1 MARREFQR
9 PNVLKHEG
17 PRPYWYIRYRVKVLT
32 GPHQIERKEKRHW
45 LGNCDEI
52 TKREAERLCEQVMGK
67 VNQQVFTIQNQIPF
81 GEFVKQYLNQHVST
95 LAPGPKQKYTSLLKN
110 HILPAFGEGRL
121 CDVRT
126 EIVQAFLN
134 KKAVDGLSYWTRNDL
149 KGILSGVYTKATDWG
164 YWSDKNPVLRT
175 TLGRKR
181 FKRAKLILSDEQF
194 GQLLRELREDVRLM
208 VETAISTGMRVSEII
223 GLKWRAVDLDRGLI
237 RVEERY
243 YRGDTDEPKSER
255 SQRVLSL
262 GLLLEDY
269 RGWKPASAGPHDY
282 VFHRGGQPMDD
293 RQLLRDELR
302 PVAQRLGMHF
312 PGFGWHT
319 FRRQNITL
327 LQEEGATPFEAQA
340 QAGHSKPVMTSA
352 YTLIGLDRR
361 EKAVRRVQLRLLKK
375 TG

>member
-32 GPHQIERKEKRHW
+32 GPNQIERKEKRHW

-52 TKREAERLCEQVMGK
+52 TKREAERLCEQIMGK

-81 GEFVKQYLNQHVST
+81 GEFVKLYLNQHVST

-110 HILPAFGEGRL
+110 HILPEFGEGRL

-126 EIVQAFLN
+126 ETVQTFLN
-134 KKAVDGLSYWTRNDL
+134 KKTSDGLSYWTRNDL
-149 KGILSGVYTKATDWG
+149 KGILSGIYTKATDWG
-164 YWSDKNPVLRT
+164 YWNEKNPVLRT

-181 FKRAKLILSDEQF
+181 FKRTKLILSDQQF
-194 GQLLRELREDVRLM
+194 GQLLSELPDDVGLM

-262 GLLLEDY
+262 GFLLEDY
-269 RGWKPASAGPHDY
+269 RRWKPASAGPNDY
-282 VFHRGGQPMDD
+282 VFHRGGKPMDD
-293 RQLLRDELR
+293 RKLLRDELR
-302 PVAQRLGMHF
+302 PVAKRLGMHF

-319 FRRQNITL
+319 FRRQNLTL
-327 LQEEGATPFEAQA
+327 IQEEGATQFEAME
-340 QAGHSKPVMTSA
+340 QAGHSRPVMTSA
-352 YTLIGLDRR
+352 YTLVGLDRR

>member
-1 MARREFQR
+1 
-9 PNVLKHEG
+9 
-17 PRPYWYIRYRVKVLT
+17 VKVLT
-32 GPHQIERKEKRHW
+32 GPHQIKRKEKRHW

-52 TKREAERLCEQVMGK
+52 TKREAERLCEQIMGK

-81 GEFVKQYLNQHVST
+81 GEFVKLYVNQHVPT
-95 LAPGPKQKYTSLLKN
+95 LAPGAKWKYISLLNN
-110 HILPAFGEGRL
+110 HILPEFGEGRL

-126 EIVQAFLN
+126 ETVQAFLN
-134 KKAVDGLSYWTRNDL
+134 KKAADGLSYWTRNDL

-181 FKRAKLILSDEQF
+181 FKRPKLILSDEHC
-194 GQLLRELREDVRLM
+194 GQLLRELRDDVRLM

-269 RGWKPASAGPHDY
+269 RCWKPASAGPNDY
-282 VFHRGGQPMDD
+282 VFQRGGQPTDD
-293 RQLLRDELR
+293 RLLRNELR
-302 PVAQRLGMHF
+302 PVTRRLGVHF
-312 PGFGWHT
+312 PGLGWHT
-319 FRRQNITL
+319 FRRQNIH
-327 LQEEGATPFEAQA
+327 A
-340 QAGHSKPVMTSA
+340 HSGGGRYA
-352 YTLIGLDRR
+352 L
-361 EKAVRRVQLRLLKK
+361 
-375 TG
+375 